1 MTEILTLFVFEV
13 DARYYQGADG
23 SGQEGELPYREK
35 FLYSNPPG
43 GEALPEA
50 VYVFKSPDMDKFAG
64 GNFNLTFFGD
74 YSVAVPVTEPESS
87 P

>member
-1 MTEILTLFVFEV
+1 MDKIAVLIPCYNEEKTIAKVV
-13 DARYYQGADG
+13 KDAR
-23 SGQEGELPYREK
+23 
-35 FLYSNPPG
+35 
-43 GEALPEA
+43 EALPEA